1 MKEIKTFFA
10 SGNRLNKGYGRL
22 SNPREM
28 DNSFY
33 RKKFEHILPPLDV
46 MSEYEA
52 MNPGTLARLIDMAEK
67 EQHHRHA
74 LDFATLENSQR
85 SIKRGQCLAIILGV
99 FLAITTI
106 LLSLFCS
113 SWAVVAFTVL
123 AFLPMSLTSI
133 LSSIKSCKNKSY
145 NGTKDGDNIS
155 NASCHTKRS

>member
-33 RKKFEHILPPLDV
+33 RKKFEHILPPLDI
-46 MSEYEA
+46 MSEYET

-85 SIKRGQCLAIILGV
+85 SIKRGQCFAMALGI
-99 FLAITTI
+99 FLAITTL
-106 LLSLFCS
+106 LLSIFCGG
-113 SWAVVAFTVL
+113 WAVAFAVL

-133 LSSIKSCKNKSY
+133 LPYVQNCKSKFNSGIK
-145 NGTKDGDNIS
+145 DRENINS
-155 NASCHTKRS
+155 DIKKT